1 VGALVFVFGLR
12 GQDAINLQLLGG
24 VWILQTFPAV
34 ALGLCTRW
42 LHSTAVLAGWA
53 SGMLVGT
60 WLVADGGFSALVEIG
75 VGGYSTQVYAAVV
88 ALAVNLAV
96 AVALTPLLD
105 RLGMPRGL
113 DTTAV
118 REPRPA
124 LAGDRFPRKAT

>member
-1 VGALVFVFGLR
+1 VGALFFVFGLR

-53 SGMLVGT
+53 AGMLVGT

-75 VGGYSTQVYAAVV
+75 VGGLSTQVYAAVV
-88 ALAVNLAV
+88 ALAANLAV
-96 AVALTPLLD
+96 AVALTPVLD
-105 RLGMPRGL
+105 RIGTPRGL
-113 DTTAV
+113 DSTAV
-118 REPRPA
+118 SEPRLA
-124 LAGDRFPRKAT
+124 LLGPRKAT